1 MSIVIAKSDTIDKTA
16 VCTNLPSKK
25 ADKDTNVDVPINGQA
40 GKKNTAEE
48 KDFSVSNAAKN
59 FFKGLISPITN
70 LLSSKKNMAIGAAM
84 VVGSALAIAAVPP
97 LAPILTVAGLIYGG
111 VCAAKFAYK
120 EITAKNNAERENAF
134 YDLGE
139 GTSTVGLSMLGA
151 KSALRT
157 VSIGTKEMSATAASL
172 KCIQIA
178 GSSSVESYQTIKT
191 GLFITNLAKIPEK
204 MFISRQLMQITKEI
218 ASGQAS
224 FKSSF
229 DKVKIT
235 IPEEFRKF
243 LSGRSKSESS
253 IYDKLSGKAEDIQA
267 EIKRINEN
275 KELSP
280 IQKRKQIESYLFA
293 KDKGALKQL
302 SRHGRRNLRQHNYDI
317 TKDSETLKALVGD
330 QHGMRLTL
338 DNPSRENIDK
348 IVANWVREIKKGNLK
363 ITEIE
368 NYHDSELE
376 GYLTKAQIAKIKRAM
391 ESQYSNE
398 PIRFVDKA
406 KSSGYS
412 SAQLKIQP
420 TDGEVMEFQIRG
432 KQMHETAES
441 EHIPYDLSADKDIS
455 RGNNKIALM
464 TIEVRNAVRNLTPE
478 QADAYEIYHY
488 ENYSY
493 ARKMELG
500 LKATKPVLP
509 EGIDPILS
517 SENLHDL
524 STQIN
529 QMPTGNFK
537 KNPFSLRPQL
547 GIASATTDA
556 TDVKK

>member
-1 MSIVIAKSDTIDKTA
+1 MSILIAKSDSVDKTA
-16 VCTNLPSKK
+16 VRTKLPSRQ
-25 ADKDTNVDVPINGQA
+25 AGNDTTVDIPINGQPVN
-40 GKKNTAEE
+40 KHTATE
-48 KDFSVSNAAKN
+48 KEFNVSNAAKN
-59 FFKGLISPITN
+59 FFKGLISPVTN

-120 EITAKNNAERENAF
+120 EISAKNNAERENAF

-157 VSIGTKEMSATAASL
+157 VNIGSKEMSAASASL
-172 KCIQIA
+172 KCLQIA
-178 GSSSVESYQTIKT
+178 GTSSVESYQTIKT
-191 GLFITNLAKIPEK
+191 GLFITNLAKLPEK
-204 MFISRQLMQITKEI
+204 MFISRQLMQVTKEI

-253 IYDKLSGKAEDIQA
+253 IFDKLSGKAEDIQA

-280 IQKRKQIESYLFA
+280 AQKRKQIESYLFA

-302 SRHGRRNLRQHNYDI
+302 SRNGRKTLRQNNYDI

-338 DNPSRENIDK
+338 DNPSRENVDK

-368 NYHDSELE
+368 NYHDSELD
-376 GYLTKAQIAKIKRAM
+376 GYLTKVQTAKIKRAM
-391 ESQYSNE
+391 ESQYNE
-398 PIRFVDKA
+398 TVRIADKA

-441 EHIPYDLSADKDIS
+441 EHIPYDLAADKDIS

-464 TIEVRNAVRNLTPE
+464 TTEVRNAVRNLTPE

-493 ARKMELG
+493 ARKIELG
-500 LKATKPVLP
+500 MSATKPVLP
-509 EGIDPILS
+509 EGLDPILS
-517 SENLHDL
+517 SENLHNL

-537 KNPFSLRPQL
+537 KNPFTLRPQL
-547 GIASATTDA
+547 GIASTA
-556 TDVKK
+556 TDSADVK